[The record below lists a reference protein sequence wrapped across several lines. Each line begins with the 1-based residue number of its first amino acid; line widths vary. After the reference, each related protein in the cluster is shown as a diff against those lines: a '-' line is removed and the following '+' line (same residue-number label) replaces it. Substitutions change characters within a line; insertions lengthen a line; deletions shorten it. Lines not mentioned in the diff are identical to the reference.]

1 MLSRQCTR
9 VWEPSRRWPRRS
21 SPLSKSIQTA
31 GRRWCN
37 LRRGKDFQP
46 VFRIILVRIRIR
58 GSIPLTN
65 GSGSFSF
72 RQWPSRCQQKYLLKF
87 FVCYFLKVHL
97 HHSSQNKSIKK
108 SQNNRNHGFSYYFC
122 LMIEGSESGSVSL
135 TNGSGSGGMKTSG
148 SWTLLQNVSVPK

>member
-1 MLSRQCTR
+1 MLWRQCTR

-31 GRRWCN
+31 GRRWWN

-46 VFRIILVRIRIR
+46 VFRIILVRIRVR

-72 RQWPSRCQQKYLLKF
+72 RQWPSRCQQLFKRKNFLLIIFTFSSFFTDKKLLKSHKTAEIKVFLTVLF
-87 FVCYFLKVHL
+87 FLDGRIHIRIRIWL
-97 HHSSQNKSIKK
+97 
-108 SQNNRNHGFSYYFC
+108 
-122 LMIEGSESGSVSL
+122 
-135 TNGSGSGGMKTSG
+135 NGSGSGRHKNLRIRNTASR
-148 SWTLLQNVSVPK
+148 